1 MAKIITIDGPAS
13 VGKSEVA
20 KKLSKKYNAP
30 ILYSGRLYRAIAL
43 EVVNKKINIKNTK
56 EIIKCASNINE
67 TILKSHKLYS
77 DKIDKISSQIS
88 SIKELRL
95 KLIKYQRSF
104 PKKQLKSKKYVIIE
118 GRDIGTV
125 IFPKANHKIFMWAS
139 SKARAGRRVKQIGQ
153 TKKTR
158 NISQIHQLIIARDM
172 RDMTRKFA
180 PLIPAADSHLLDTT
194 FLDIEQTFN
203 AIVKIINKK
212 K

>member
-104 PKKQLKSKKYVIIE
+104 PKKQTKKYL
-118 GRDIGTV
+118 T
-125 IFPKANHKIFMWAS
+125 
-139 SKARAGRRVKQIGQ
+139 
-153 TKKTR
+153 
-158 NISQIHQLIIARDM
+158 
-172 RDMTRKFA
+172 
-180 PLIPAADSHLLDTT
+180 
-194 FLDIEQTFN
+194 
-203 AIVKIINKK
+203 
-212 K
+212 